1 MPWPW
6 PFGSSG
12 SSDKSNLSKKSKEE
26 KDESPPGSPP
36 SWNDLLPKPDPPLQA
51 AKEWT
56 PVFLTAVGSLAV
68 FVFYQSYLKR
78 IPSAGSIQDNYFRRR
93 SLFGKVTSVGDGDGF
108 HLFHTPGGR
117 LAGWGWLRKVPETR
131 SALKGKT
138 IPVRLA
144 GVDAPEGAYFG
155 QPGQPFAQEA
165 RAYLSDCIL
174 NRRVRAYIHSRDQYN
189 RVVATVYVRG
199 FPFRKDVGLPLLKQ
213 GLATT
218 YEAKSGVE
226 WGGMEKVY
234 KAAEL
239 KARAKRLGIWSAKP
253 SDFVSPRSYKK
264 EKQGQQQ
271 EKQREVEEQTEKS
284 RWWKW
289 F

>member
-12 SSDKSNLSKKSKEE
+12 SSDKPTLPEKDKKKE
-26 KDESPPGSPP
+26 DESPRDSPT

-68 FVFYQSYLKR
+68 FMVYQNYLRR
-78 IPSAGSIQDNYFRRR
+78 ISSAGSIPDNYFRRR
-93 SLFGKVTSVGDGDGF
+93 SLLGKVTSVGDGDGF

-117 LAGWGWLRKVPETR
+117 LAGWGWLRKVPDTR
-131 SALKGKT
+131 PALKGKT

-155 QPGQPFAQEA
+155 QPGQPFAREA
-165 RAYLSDCIL
+165 RSYLADCIL
-174 NRRVRAYIHSRDQYN
+174 DRRVRAYIHSRDQYN
-189 RVVATVYVRG
+189 RVVATVYVRKSL
-199 FPFRKDVGLPLLKQ
+199 FRRDAGLELLKQ

-226 WGGMEKVY
+226 WGGREEVY
-234 KAAEL
+234 RAAEA
-239 KARAKRLGIWSAKP
+239 KARAKRLGIWSTKS
-253 SDFVSPRSYKK
+253 SDFVSPRAYKR
-264 EKQGQQQ
+264 EQQGQQ
-271 EKQREVEEQTEKS
+271 EKQTEVERETKTS
-284 RWWKW
+284 PWWKW